1 MRSQPEATESE
12 RSRNPWAATSVRSD
26 WLLAVRALS
35 LVGGVWYE

>member
-1 MRSQPEATESE
+1 MRSQPEATGSE
-12 RSRNPWAATSVRSD
+12 RSRNTWAATSVRSD